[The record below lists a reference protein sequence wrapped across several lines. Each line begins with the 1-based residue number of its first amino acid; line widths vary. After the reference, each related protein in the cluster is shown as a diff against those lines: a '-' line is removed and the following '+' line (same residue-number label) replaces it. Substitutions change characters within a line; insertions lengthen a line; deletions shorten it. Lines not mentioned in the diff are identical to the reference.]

1 MSLLAVQGGATGTGT
16 VSLVAPVTNS
26 DRTLTL
32 PDVTGTVITNTAG
45 VVTQTMLATNVA
57 GNGPAF
63 GAYLGSNQTGLSSG
77 VFNKIQFNT
86 EDFDTSNYFD
96 STTNHR
102 FTPLVAGYYQINASA
117 CLEGSTTIQR
127 LLIVVYKNGA
137 GFLRG
142 GDMQTS
148 GSFIVTVSGLIYM
161 NGSTDYLEIY
171 AYTEGTG
178 LLFSTVNRSSSFSAF
193 LARGA

>member
-1 MSLLAVQGGATGTGT
+1 MASIVVNGDTSGAVTLSAPAVAGT
-16 VSLVAPVTNS
+16 VTM
-26 DRTLTL
+26 TL
-32 PDVTGTVITNTAG
+32 PSANGTVVTTGSTA
-45 VVTQTMLATNVA
+45 VVSQAMLATNVA

-96 STTNHR
+96 STTHR

-127 LLIVVYKNGA
+127 LLIVVYKNGV

>member
-1 MSLLAVQGGATGTGT
+1 MASIVVNGDTSGAVTLSAPAVAGT
-16 VSLVAPVTNS
+16 VTM
-26 DRTLTL
+26 TL
-32 PDVTGTVITNTAG
+32 PSANGTVVTTGSTA
-45 VVTQTMLATNVA
+45 VVSQAMLATNVA

-96 STTNHR
+96 STTHR

-127 LLIVVYKNGA
+127 LLIAVYKNGA